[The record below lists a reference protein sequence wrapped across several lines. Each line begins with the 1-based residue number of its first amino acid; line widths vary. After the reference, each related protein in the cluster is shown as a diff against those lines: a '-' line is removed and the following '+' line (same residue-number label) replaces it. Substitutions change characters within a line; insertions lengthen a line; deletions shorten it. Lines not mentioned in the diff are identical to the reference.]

1 MALYEQIFIARQ
13 DISSAQVDGLIDQLK
28 QIAEDNGAKI
38 AKEEYW
44 GLKTMAYRIKKN
56 RKGHYVLF
64 NIDGPSA
71 AVKEMERTM
80 GLSEDV
86 LRYLTLRV
94 DEFEE
99 GPSIMMQN
107 RRDRRD
113 RRGEDER
120 PSEAKPAAPAAES
133 APAAKPESAPAAK
146 PESAPEAKP
155 ESAPA
160 AKEA

>member
-1 MALYEQIFIARQ
+1 MALYEQILIARQ

-71 AVKEMERTM
+71 AIKEMERNM
-80 GLSEDV
+80 RLHEDV

-99 GPSIMMQN
+99 GPSVMMQN
-107 RRDRRD
+107 RRDRRE

-120 PSEAKPAAPAAES
+120 PSEAKPAAAESTPAAKPES
-133 APAAKPESAPAAK
+133 TPAAKPESAPDGK
-146 PESAPEAKP
+146 PEPTPTATEA
-155 ESAPA
+155 
-160 AKEA
+160 

>member
-1 MALYEQIFIARQ
+1 MALYEQVVIARQ

-28 QIAEDNGAKI
+28 QIAEDNGAKVT
-38 AKEEYW
+38 KDEYW

-71 AVKEMERTM
+71 AVKEMERNM
-80 GLSEDV
+80 HLSEDV

-94 DEFEE
+94 EEFEE
-99 GPSIMMQN
+99 GPSVMMQN

-113 RRGEDER
+113 RRGDDER
-120 PSEAKPAAPAAES
+120 PDQAKPVAPETASAKPATPETASAKPAT
-133 APAAKPESAPAAK
+133 PESAPATEK
-146 PESAPEAKP
+146 D
-155 ESAPA
+155 
-160 AKEA
+160 